1 MDSTLCLVG
10 LYHTLRTGRWCL
22 DDMREA
28 RRRLEPF
35 IPEDH
40 KTELAALAES
50 VGETIVVF
58 LPSTAHSKLA
68 TWKPEVQYLHD
79 KLEAGEPV
87 TGDWVKE
94 VVADKLG
101 YFLFNLL
108 EDEDLT
114 DAQRQA
120 IVNDFNRSM
129 KLIKIG
135 GSWELDP
142 DRGTIAYGAV
152 TGILNGMNLL
162 GI

>member
-1 MDSTLCLVG
+1 MKNRIQQVKWAILAFCL
-10 LYHTLRTGRWCL
+10 
-22 DDMREA
+22 
-28 RRRLEPF
+28 
-35 IPEDH
+35 IPLVMGCGMSVERPGPA
-40 KTELAALAES
+40 ELAALAES

-79 KLEAGEPV
+79 KLELGEPV

-120 IVNDFNRSM
+120 IINDFNRSM

-142 DRGTIAYGAV
+142 DKATIAYGAV